1 MMDYSSSNSYISE
14 FEFDNSEYSERPYKR
29 LRFERYKVEADV
41 HSVLTRRNKIT
52 GTRTWFGRWGT
63 YCSDFGP
70 CVTLVARSVSK

>member
-1 MMDYSSSNSYISE
+1 MYNVYFWCVRIQLDQMMDYSSSNSYISE

-52 GTRTWFGRWGT
+52 GTRT
-63 YCSDFGP
+63 
-70 CVTLVARSVSK
+70 

>member
-1 MMDYSSSNSYISE
+1 MYNVYFWCVRIQLDQMMDYSSSNSYISE

-52 GTRTWFGRWGT
+52 CTRTCFGR
-63 YCSDFGP
+63 
-70 CVTLVARSVSK
+70 